1 MASEIEDSATINIF
15 METLSS
21 RNLPAVE
28 EVLQHQSDSSVK
40 PIIGNKDIETM
51 ESSHFNKKGLG
62 FPYIDPKELAEGV
75 LSGEM
80 EGELKRILD
89 GMVGEEKLNVLGYFE
104 SIIQDSDTPTTSSRA
119 TSSPTTSNSSRATN
133 RQL

>member
-21 RNLPAVE
+21 RNLPTID

-51 ESSHFNKKGLG
+51 
-62 FPYIDPKELAEGV
+62 
-75 LSGEM
+75 
-80 EGELKRILD
+80 
-89 GMVGEEKLNVLGYFE
+89 
-104 SIIQDSDTPTTSSRA
+104 
-119 TSSPTTSNSSRATN
+119 
-133 RQL
+133 